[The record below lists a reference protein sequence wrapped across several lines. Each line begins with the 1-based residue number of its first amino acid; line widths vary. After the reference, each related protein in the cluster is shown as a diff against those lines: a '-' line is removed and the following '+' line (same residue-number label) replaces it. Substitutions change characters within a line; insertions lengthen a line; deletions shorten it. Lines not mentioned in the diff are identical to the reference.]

1 MKYIIIAKITAMI
14 ALSAVACRSA
24 QVQPEYLSGFAGSY
38 TEQGVSASKACR
50 VSIKCEDASNTCVV
64 DASRGKQEISIE
76 TEIVELKA
84 DKMKLRSHLQYEVEQ
99 VAGSPG
105 KSKLRERVHMT
116 LERAGD
122 LYKGSARTVQS
133 FLIPLGWN
141 IIFNSCENLKK
152 EA

>member
-1 MKYIIIAKITAMI
+1 MKYTIIGSAIAMI

-24 QVQPEYLSGFAGSY
+24 QVQAEYLPSFAGSY
-38 TEQGVSASKACR
+38 TEQGVAASKACK
-50 VSIKCEDASNTCVV
+50 VSVKCESASNTCVV

-84 DKMKLRSHLQYEVEQ
+84 DKMKLRSQLQYEVEQ

-116 LERAGD
+116 LEKTGD
-122 LYKGSARTVQS
+122 LYKGRARTVQS